1 MSHDVA
7 LQEILATVQAW
18 LDEQA
23 GREPGKTVART
34 TLQIGVFN
42 ELLFDYQPGRSSLD
56 VDLGFGQGSPSMQ
69 APFLT
74 PAQVEDELVPALAQ
88 AFRNALANAD
98 PALLDYHFRLRATFP
113 TTEGQ
118 REWLVLEL
126 LDEAKRQALLAR
138 IDAYIDSKLRAGS
151 YDGKPLESFF
161 LSRHLLDPHLFPA
174 LDAAWTIAQFEQLQQ
189 LRPGRQAALAE
200 HRGNLI
206 RAGTSWAEDCFLP
219 RHFEVRRSEY
229 RANAYTIKPGA
240 QDSGKDGG
248 KDGGTDGQID
258 LLLYIAV
265 MILRHEPS
273 YAKPTGLQ
281 FIKLA
286 TQLGSERAARMLT
299 EGSGSFAQDAID
311 LATEQARC
319 TANDVFATIHIQ
331 IKEEGAAAYAQALDF
346 VTRLLENG
354 FPKSCQIKLKSSV
367 RDYLPVKGLARSDTH
382 RFFVNA
388 LAYAELH
395 APLARYARAAIAQY
409 EFYADTEDEKN
420 CMPGSYATFGLALT
434 DPQWFA
440 LLEHYMAAV
449 DEEHQSVQDSFTAA
463 FAAHY
468 GINPDTIATLVTCLR
483 HCTDKV
489 KLKIAPSFDDD
500 ALLELLH
507 RQLQGL
513 EQYQVDHVL
522 QPIWGKPEKLAALA
536 RKAQGRRQE
545 LLASLAALSAPTRR

>member
-1 MSHDVA
+1 MSQDVA

-18 LDEQA
+18 FDEQA

-42 ELLFDYQPGRSSLD
+42 ELLFDYHPGRSSLD
-56 VDLGFGQGSPSMQ
+56 VDLGFGQVPASTQ
-69 APFLT
+69 APCLT
-74 PAQVEDELVPALAQ
+74 PAQAGDELLPALAL
-88 AFRNALANAD
+88 AFRRALASAD

-126 LDEAKRQALLAR
+126 LDEPKRQALLAR
-138 IDAYIDSKLRAGS
+138 INAYIDSKLRAAS

-161 LSRHLLDPHLFPA
+161 LSRHLLDPRLFPD
-174 LDAAWTIAQFEQLQQ
+174 LDAAWTIAQFEQMQQ

-219 RHFEVRRSEY
+219 RYFEVRRSEY
-229 RANAYTIKPGA
+229 RANDYVIKPGA
-240 QDSGKDGG
+240 QDGASDA
-248 KDGGTDGQID
+248 QID
-258 LLLYIAV
+258 LLLYVAV

-273 YAKPTGLQ
+273 YAKPAGLQ
-281 FIKLA
+281 FIRLA

-299 EGSGSFAQDAID
+299 EGSGSFAQEAIN
-311 LATEQARC
+311 LATDRVNC
-319 TANDVFATIHIQ
+319 SANDVFATIHIA

-346 VTRLLENG
+346 VTHLLENG

-367 RDYLPVKGLARSDTH
+367 RNYLPAKGLARSDTH
-382 RFFVNA
+382 RFFANA
-388 LAYAELH
+388 LAYVELH
-395 APLARYARAAIAQY
+395 PRLARYARAAIAQY

-420 CMPGSYATFGLALT
+420 CMPGSYATFGLALA

-449 DEEHQSVQDSFTAA
+449 DEEHQSVQDTFTAA
-463 FAAHY
+463 FAARY
-468 GINPDTIATLVTCLR
+468 GVSEASTAALVTCLR
-483 HCTDKV
+483 HCTDNV
-489 KLKIAPSFDDD
+489 KLKIAPAFDDD

-513 EQYQVDHVL
+513 AAHEMEQVL
-522 QPIWGKPEKLAALA
+522 RAIWGKPEKLAALA

-545 LLASLAALSAPTRR
+545 LLGSLSALTRR

>member
-1 MSHDVA
+1 MSQDVA

-18 LDEQA
+18 FDEQA
-23 GREPGKTVART
+23 RREPGKTVART

-42 ELLFDYQPGRSSLD
+42 ELLLDYQPGRSSLD
-56 VDLGFGQGSPSMQ
+56 VDLGFGQGPASTQ
-69 APFLT
+69 APCLT
-74 PAQVEDELVPALAQ
+74 PAQVSDELVPALAL
-88 AFRNALANAD
+88 AFQRALASAD

-138 IDAYIDSKLRAGS
+138 IKAYIDSKLRAGS

-161 LSRHLLDPHLFPA
+161 LSRHLLDPRLFPD
-174 LDAAWTIAQFEQLQQ
+174 LDAAWTIAQFEQMQQ

-219 RHFEVRRSEY
+219 RYFEVRRSEY
-229 RANAYTIKPGA
+229 RANDYVIKPGA
-240 QDSGKDGG
+240 QDGANDA
-248 KDGGTDGQID
+248 QID
-258 LLLYIAV
+258 LLLYVAV

-273 YAKPTGLQ
+273 YAKPAGLQ
-281 FIKLA
+281 FIRLA

-299 EGSGSFAQDAID
+299 EGSGSFGQDAIN
-311 LATEQARC
+311 LATDRVNC
-319 TANDVFATIHIQ
+319 SANDVFATIHIA

-346 VTRLLENG
+346 VTHLLENG

-367 RDYLPVKGLARSDTH
+367 RNYLPAKGLARSDTH
-382 RFFVNA
+382 RFFANA
-388 LAYAELH
+388 LAYVELH
-395 APLARYARAAIAQY
+395 PRLARYARAAIEQY

-420 CMPGSYATFGLALT
+420 CMPGSYATFGLALA

-449 DEEHQSVQDSFTAA
+449 DEEHQSVQDTFTAA
-463 FAAHY
+463 FAARY
-468 GINPDTIATLVTCLR
+468 GVSEASIAALVTCLR
-483 HCTDKV
+483 HCTDNV
-489 KLKIAPSFDDD
+489 KLKIAPAFDDD
-500 ALLELLH
+500 ALLELLL

-513 EQYQVDHVL
+513 AAHEVEQVL
-522 QPIWGKPEKLAALA
+522 RAIWGKPEKLAALA
-536 RKAQGRRQE
+536 RKAHGRRQA
-545 LLASLAALSAPTRR
+545 LLNSLSALTRR

>member
-56 VDLGFGQGSPSMQ
+56 VDLGFGQGPASTQ
-69 APFLT
+69 APCLT
-74 PAQVEDELVPALAQ
+74 PAQVGDELVPALAL
-88 AFRNALANAD
+88 AFRRALASAD

-126 LDEAKRQALLAR
+126 LDEPKRQALLAR
-138 IDAYIDSKLRAGS
+138 INAYIDSKLRAGS

-161 LSRHLLDPHLFPA
+161 LSRHLLDPRLFPD
-174 LDAAWTIAQFEQLQQ
+174 LDAAWTIAQFEQMQQ

-219 RHFEVRRSEY
+219 RYFEVRRSEY
-229 RANAYTIKPGA
+229 RANDYVIKPGA
-240 QDSGKDGG
+240 QDGANDA
-248 KDGGTDGQID
+248 QID
-258 LLLYIAV
+258 LLLYVAV

-299 EGSGSFAQDAID
+299 EGSGSFAQEAIHLATD
-311 LATEQARC
+311 LATC
-319 TANDVFATIHIQ
+319 SANDVFATIHIA

-346 VTRLLENG
+346 VTHLLENG
-354 FPKSCQIKLKSSV
+354 FPKSCQIKLKSTA
-367 RDYLPVKGLARSDTH
+367 RNYLPVKGLARSDTH
-382 RFFVNA
+382 RFFANA
-388 LAYAELH
+388 LAYVELH
-395 APLARYARAAIAQY
+395 PRLERYARAAIAQY

-420 CMPGSYATFGLALT
+420 CMPGSYATFGLSLA

-449 DEEHQSVQDSFTAA
+449 DEEHQSVQDTFTAA
-463 FAAHY
+463 FAARY
-468 GINPDTIATLVTCLR
+468 GVSEASTAALVTCLR
-483 HCTDKV
+483 HCTDNV
-489 KLKIAPSFDDD
+489 KLKIAPAFDDD

-513 EQYQVDHVL
+513 AAHEMEQVL
-522 QPIWGKPEKLAALA
+522 RAIWGKPEKLAALA

-545 LLASLAALSAPTRR
+545 LLGSLSALTRR

>member
-1 MSHDVA
+1 MSQAMA

-18 LDEQA
+18 FDEQA
-23 GREPGKTVART
+23 GRKPGKTVART

-42 ELLFDYQPGRSSLD
+42 ELLLDYQPGRSSLD

-69 APFLT
+69 APLLT
-74 PAQVEDELVPALAQ
+74 PEQAGDELVPALAL
-88 AFRNALANAD
+88 AFRRALTSAD

-126 LDEAKRQALLAR
+126 LDEPKRQTLLAR
-138 IDAYIDSKLRAGS
+138 IKAYIDSKLGAGS

-161 LSRHLLDPHLFPA
+161 LSRHLLDPCLFPD

-219 RHFEVRRSEY
+219 RYFEVRRSEY
-229 RANAYTIKPGA
+229 QANDYAIKPGA
-240 QDSGKDGG
+240 QDGANDA
-248 KDGGTDGQID
+248 QLD
-258 LLLYIAV
+258 LLLYLAV

-281 FIKLA
+281 FIELA
-286 TQLGSERAARMLT
+286 TQLGSARAARMLS
-299 EGSGSFAQDAID
+299 EGSGSFAPDAIK
-311 LATEQARC
+311 LATDQAHC
-319 TANDVFATIHIQ
+319 SANDVFATIDIR
-331 IKEEGAAAYAQALDF
+331 IREEGAAAYAQALDF
-346 VTRLLENG
+346 VTQLLENG
-354 FPKSCQIKLKSSV
+354 FPKSCQIKLKSGA
-367 RDYLPVKGLARSDTH
+367 RHYLSVKGLARSDTH
-382 RFFVNA
+382 RFFANA
-388 LAYAELH
+388 LAYTELH
-395 APLARYARAAIAQY
+395 PRLARYARAAIAQY

-420 CMPGSYATFGLALT
+420 CMPGSYATFGLALA

-449 DEEHQSVQDSFTAA
+449 DEEHQSVQDAFTAA
-463 FAAHY
+463 FAARY
-468 GINPDTIATLVTCLR
+468 GVSEASIATLVICLR
-483 HCTDKV
+483 HCTDNV
-489 KLKIAPSFDDD
+489 KLKIAPAVDDD
-500 ALLELLH
+500 ALLELLY

-513 EQYQVDHVL
+513 AAHEVEHVL
-522 QPIWGKPEKLAALA
+522 QAIWGKPEKLAALA

-545 LLASLAALSAPTRR
+545 LLSSLSALTRR

>member
-1 MSHDVA
+1 MSQDVA

-18 LDEQA
+18 FDEQA

-56 VDLGFGQGSPSMQ
+56 VDLGFGQVPASTQ
-69 APFLT
+69 APCLA
-74 PAQVEDELVPALAQ
+74 PQQVGDELVPALAL
-88 AFRNALANAD
+88 AFRRALASAD

-126 LDEAKRQALLAR
+126 LDEPKRQALLAR
-138 IDAYIDSKLRAGS
+138 INAYIDSKLRAGS

-161 LSRHLLDPHLFPA
+161 LSRHLLDPRLFPD
-174 LDAAWTIAQFEQLQQ
+174 LDAAWTIAQFEQMQQ

-219 RHFEVRRSEY
+219 RYFEVRRSEY
-229 RANAYTIKPGA
+229 RANDYVIKPGA
-240 QDSGKDGG
+240 QDGANDA
-248 KDGGTDGQID
+248 QID
-258 LLLYIAV
+258 LLLYVAV

-273 YAKPTGLQ
+273 YAKPAGLQ
-281 FIKLA
+281 FIRLA

-299 EGSGSFAQDAID
+299 EGSGSFAQEAIHLATD
-311 LATEQARC
+311 LATC
-319 TANDVFATIHIQ
+319 SANDVFATIHIV
-331 IKEEGAAAYAQALDF
+331 IKEEAAAAYAQALDF
-346 VTRLLENG
+346 VTHLLENG

-367 RDYLPVKGLARSDTH
+367 RNYLPTKGLARSDTH
-382 RFFVNA
+382 RFFANA
-388 LAYAELH
+388 LAYVELH
-395 APLARYARAAIAQY
+395 PRLARYARAAIAQY

-420 CMPGSYATFGLALT
+420 CMPGSYATFGLALA

-449 DEEHQSVQDSFTAA
+449 DEEHQSVQDTFTAA
-463 FAAHY
+463 FAARY
-468 GINPDTIATLVTCLR
+468 GVSEASIAALVTCLR
-483 HCTDKV
+483 HCTDNV
-489 KLKIAPSFDDD
+489 KLKIAPAFDDD
-500 ALLELLH
+500 ALLELLL

-513 EQYQVDHVL
+513 AAHEVEQVL
-522 QPIWGKPEKLAALA
+522 HAIWGKPEKLAALA
-536 RKAQGRRQE
+536 RKAHGRRQA
-545 LLASLAALSAPTRR
+545 LLNSLSALTRR

>member
-1 MSHDVA
+1 MSQDVA
-7 LQEILATVQAW
+7 LQEILETVQAW
-18 LDEQA
+18 FDEQA
-23 GREPGKTVART
+23 RREPGKTVGRT

-56 VDLGFGQGSPSMQ
+56 VDLGFGQGSTSAQ

-74 PAQVEDELVPALAQ
+74 PAQVSDELVPALAL
-88 AFRNALANAD
+88 AFRRAMASAD

-161 LSRHLLDPHLFPA
+161 LSRHLLDPRLFPA
-174 LDAAWTIAQFEQLQQ
+174 LDTAWTIAQFEQLQR
-189 LRPGRQAALAE
+189 LRPGRHAALAE
-200 HRGNLI
+200 HRSNLI

-219 RHFEVRRSEY
+219 RYFVVRRSEY
-229 RANAYTIKPGA
+229 RANVYTIKPGA
-240 QDSGKDGG
+240 QNRG

-258 LLLYIAV
+258 LLLCIAV

-281 FIKLA
+281 FIQLA

-299 EGSGSFAQDAID
+299 EGSGSFAQDAIN
-311 LATEQARC
+311 LATDQVRC

-331 IKEEGAAAYAQALDF
+331 IKQEGAAAYAQALDF
-346 VTRLLENG
+346 VSHLLENG

-382 RFFVNA
+382 RFFANA
-388 LAYAELH
+388 LAWPALH
-395 APLARYARAAIAQY
+395 PSLARYARAAIAQY

-420 CMPGSYATFGLALT
+420 CMPGSYATFGLALA

-463 FAAHY
+463 FAAHH
-468 GINPDTIATLVTCLR
+468 GVNQDTIATLVTCLR
-483 HCTDKV
+483 HCTDNV

-513 EQYQVDHVL
+513 EQYQVEHVL
-522 QPIWGKPEKLAALA
+522 QAIWGKPEKLAALA

>member
-1 MSHDVA
+1 MSQDVA

-18 LDEQA
+18 FDEQA

-42 ELLFDYQPGRSSLD
+42 ELLFDYHPGRSSLD
-56 VDLGFGQGSPSMQ
+56 VDLGFGQVPASTQ
-69 APFLT
+69 APCLT
-74 PAQVEDELVPALAQ
+74 PAQAGDELLPALAL
-88 AFRNALANAD
+88 AFRRALASAD

-126 LDEAKRQALLAR
+126 LDEPKRQALLAR
-138 IDAYIDSKLRAGS
+138 INAYIDSKLRAAS

-161 LSRHLLDPHLFPA
+161 LSRHLLDPRLFPA
-174 LDAAWTIAQFEQLQQ
+174 PDAAWTIAQFEQMQQ

-219 RHFEVRRSEY
+219 RYFEVRRSEY
-229 RANAYTIKPGA
+229 RANDYVIKPGA
-240 QDSGKDGG
+240 QDGANDA
-248 KDGGTDGQID
+248 QID
-258 LLLYIAV
+258 LLLYVAV

-273 YAKPTGLQ
+273 YAKPAGLQ
-281 FIKLA
+281 FIRLA

-299 EGSGSFAQDAID
+299 EGSGSFAQEAIN
-311 LATEQARC
+311 LATDRVNC
-319 TANDVFATIHIQ
+319 SANDVFATIHIA

-346 VTRLLENG
+346 VTHLLENG

-367 RDYLPVKGLARSDTH
+367 RNYLPAKGLARSDTH
-382 RFFVNA
+382 RFFANA
-388 LAYAELH
+388 LAYVELH
-395 APLARYARAAIAQY
+395 PRLARYARAAIAQY

-420 CMPGSYATFGLALT
+420 CMPGSYATFGLSLA

-449 DEEHQSVQDSFTAA
+449 DEEHQSVQDTFTAA
-463 FAAHY
+463 FAARY
-468 GINPDTIATLVTCLR
+468 GVSEASTAALVTCLR
-483 HCTDKV
+483 HCTDNV
-489 KLKIAPSFDDD
+489 KLKIAPAFDDD

-513 EQYQVDHVL
+513 AAHEMEQVL
-522 QPIWGKPEKLAALA
+522 RAIWGKPEKLAALA

-545 LLASLAALSAPTRR
+545 LLGSLSALTRR

>member
-1 MSHDVA
+1 MSQDVA

-18 LDEQA
+18 FDEQA
-23 GREPGKTVART
+23 RREPGKTVART

-42 ELLFDYQPGRSSLD
+42 ELLFDYHPGRSSLD
-56 VDLGFGQGSPSMQ
+56 VDLGFGQGPASTQ
-69 APFLT
+69 APCLT
-74 PAQVEDELVPALAQ
+74 PAQVGDELVPALAL
-88 AFRNALANAD
+88 AFRRALASAD

-126 LDEAKRQALLAR
+126 LDEPKRQALLAR
-138 IDAYIDSKLRAGS
+138 INAYIDSKLRAGS

-161 LSRHLLDPHLFPA
+161 LSRHLLDPRLFPD
-174 LDAAWTIAQFEQLQQ
+174 LDAAWTIAQFEQMQQ

-219 RHFEVRRSEY
+219 RYFEVRRSEY
-229 RANAYTIKPGA
+229 RANDYVIKPGA
-240 QDSGKDGG
+240 QDGASDA
-248 KDGGTDGQID
+248 QID
-258 LLLYIAV
+258 LLLYVAV

-299 EGSGSFAQDAID
+299 EGSGSFAQEAIHLATD
-311 LATEQARC
+311 LATC
-319 TANDVFATIHIQ
+319 SANDVFATIHIA

-346 VTRLLENG
+346 ATHLLENG
-354 FPKSCQIKLKSSV
+354 FPKSCQIKLKSTA
-367 RDYLPVKGLARSDTH
+367 RNYLPVKGLARSDTH
-382 RFFVNA
+382 RFFANA
-388 LAYAELH
+388 LAYVELH
-395 APLARYARAAIAQY
+395 PRLERYARAAIAQY

-420 CMPGSYATFGLALT
+420 CMPGSYATFGLSLA

-449 DEEHQSVQDSFTAA
+449 DEEHQSVQDTFTAA
-463 FAAHY
+463 FAARY
-468 GINPDTIATLVTCLR
+468 GVSEASIAALVTCLR
-483 HCTDKV
+483 HCTDNV
-489 KLKIAPSFDDD
+489 KLKIAPAFDDD
-500 ALLELLH
+500 AVLELLH

-513 EQYQVDHVL
+513 AAHEVEQVL
-522 QPIWGKPEKLAALA
+522 RAIWGKPEKLAALA
-536 RKAQGRRQE
+536 RKAHGRRQE
-545 LLASLAALSAPTRR
+545 LLGSLSALTRR

>member
-56 VDLGFGQGSPSMQ
+56 VDLGFGQGPASTQ
-69 APFLT
+69 APCLT
-74 PAQVEDELVPALAQ
+74 PAQAGDELVPALAL
-88 AFRNALANAD
+88 AFRRALASAD

-126 LDEAKRQALLAR
+126 LDEPKRQALLAR
-138 IDAYIDSKLRAGS
+138 INAYIDSKLRAGS

-161 LSRHLLDPHLFPA
+161 LSRHLLDPRLFPD
-174 LDAAWTIAQFEQLQQ
+174 LDAAWTIAQFEQMQQ

-219 RHFEVRRSEY
+219 RYFEVRRSEY
-229 RANAYTIKPGA
+229 RANDYVIKPGA
-240 QDSGKDGG
+240 QDGANDA
-248 KDGGTDGQID
+248 QID
-258 LLLYIAV
+258 LLLYVAV

-299 EGSGSFAQDAID
+299 EGSGSFAQEAIHLATD
-311 LATEQARC
+311 LATC
-319 TANDVFATIHIQ
+319 SANDVFATIHIA

-346 VTRLLENG
+346 VTHLLENG
-354 FPKSCQIKLKSSV
+354 FPKSCQIKLKSTA
-367 RDYLPVKGLARSDTH
+367 RNYLPVKGLARSDTH
-382 RFFVNA
+382 RFFANA
-388 LAYAELH
+388 LAYVELH
-395 APLARYARAAIAQY
+395 PRLERYARAAIAQY

-420 CMPGSYATFGLALT
+420 CMPGSYATFGLALA

-449 DEEHQSVQDSFTAA
+449 DEEHQSVQDTFTAA
-463 FAAHY
+463 FAARY
-468 GINPDTIATLVTCLR
+468 GVSEASTAALVTCLR
-483 HCTDKV
+483 HCTDNV
-489 KLKIAPSFDDD
+489 KLKIAPAFDDD
-500 ALLELLH
+500 AVLELLH

-513 EQYQVDHVL
+513 AAHEVEQVL
-522 QPIWGKPEKLAALA
+522 RAIWGKPEKLAALA
-536 RKAQGRRQE
+536 RKAHGRRQE
-545 LLASLAALSAPTRR
+545 LLGSLSALTRR